1 MISPAIEVKGLRVR
15 ISGKDILK
23 GVDLRVPEAT
33 ITAIMGPS
41 GSGKTTFLKVLNRL
55 IELVDGVEV
64 SGEVRVYGSNI
75 FDMDVYK
82 VRRLFGMVFQT
93 PNPFPHL
100 SIYDNV
106 AIGAKVNNVAR
117 SRKELDEIVRW
128 ALEKA
133 MLWDEVKNRLHD
145 PPWRLSGGQQQR
157 LCLARALAMKPRILL
172 LDEPTANIDPVN
184 TAQLE
189 DALRALRRD
198 ENITVAIVT
207 HMPHQAIRVSDY
219 IVMFYDGRVVEE
231 GPTGEIAISP
241 REDIT
246 RRFLRGEM

>member
-157 LCLARALAMKPRILL
+157 LCLARALAMKSRILL

-198 ENITVAIVT
+198 ENMTVVIVT

-219 IVMFYDGRVVEE
+219 IAMFYDGRVVEE

>member
-1 MISPAIEVKGLRVR
+1 VISPAIEVKGLRIR

-189 DALRALRRD
+189 DALRTLRRD
-198 ENITVAIVT
+198 ENITVVIVT

>member
-157 LCLARALAMKPRILL
+157 LCLARALAMKSRMLL

-189 DALRALRRD
+189 DALRTLRRD
-198 ENITVAIVT
+198 ENITVVIVT

>member
-1 MISPAIEVKGLRVR
+1 MISPAIEVKGLRIR

-189 DALRALRRD
+189 DALRTLRRD
-198 ENITVAIVT
+198 ENITVVIVT

>member
-1 MISPAIEVKGLRVR
+1 MSPAIEVKGLRVR

-55 IELVDGVEV
+55 IELVDDVEV

>member
-1 MISPAIEVKGLRVR
+1 VISPAIEVKGLRVR

-55 IELVDGVEV
+55 IELVDDVEV

-82 VRRLFGMVFQT
+82 VRRLFGMVFQN

-157 LCLARALAMKPRILL
+157 LCLARALAMKSRILL
-172 LDEPTANIDPVN
+172 LDEPTANIDPAN

-198 ENITVAIVT
+198 ENITVVIVT

-219 IVMFYDGRVVEE
+219 IAMFYDGRVVEE

>member
-55 IELVDGVEV
+55 IELVDDVEV

-128 ALEKA
+128 ALEKT

>member
-1 MISPAIEVKGLRVR
+1 VISPAIEVKGLRVR

-64 SGEVRVYGSNI
+64 SGEVKVYGSNI

-157 LCLARALAMKPRILL
+157 LCLARALAMKPRMLL

>member
-55 IELVDGVEV
+55 IELVDDVEV

-198 ENITVAIVT
+198 ENITVVIVT

>member
-1 MISPAIEVKGLRVR
+1 MISPSIEVKGLRVR

-128 ALEKA
+128 ALEKS

-189 DALRALRRD
+189 DALRTLRRD
-198 ENITVAIVT
+198 ENITVVIVT

>member
-1 MISPAIEVKGLRVR
+1 VVSPAIEARSLKVR

-23 GVDLRVPEAT
+23 DVNIRVPEAT

-64 SGEVRVYGSNI
+64 SGEVKVFGMNI
-75 FDMDVYK
+75 FDMNVYE

-106 AIGAKVNNVAR
+106 AIGARINNVAR

-133 MLWDEVKNRLHD
+133 MLWDEVKNRLRD

-157 LCLARALAMKPRILL
+157 LCLARALAMKPKILL

-189 DALRALRRD
+189 DALRVLRRD
-198 ENITVAIVT
+198 ENMTMVIVT

-231 GPTGEIAISP
+231 GPTGEIAINP

-246 RRFLRGEM
+246 RRFLRGEI

>member
-1 MISPAIEVKGLRVR
+1 VISPAIEVKGLRVR

-157 LCLARALAMKPRILL
+157 LCLARALAMKSRILL

-198 ENITVAIVT
+198 ENITVVIVT

>member
-55 IELVDGVEV
+55 IELVDDVEV

-189 DALRALRRD
+189 DALRTLRRD
-198 ENITVAIVT
+198 ENITVVIVT

>member
-1 MISPAIEVKGLRVR
+1 MISPAIEVKGLRIR

-198 ENITVAIVT
+198 ENITVVIVT

>member
-157 LCLARALAMKPRILL
+157 LCLARALAMKPRMLL

>member
-1 MISPAIEVKGLRVR
+1 VISPAIEVKGLRVR

-55 IELVDGVEV
+55 IELVDDVEV

-157 LCLARALAMKPRILL
+157 LCLARALAMKSRILL

-189 DALRALRRD
+189 DALRTLRRD
-198 ENITVAIVT
+198 ENITV
-207 HMPHQAIRVSDY
+207 VSDY

>member
-1 MISPAIEVKGLRVR
+1 VISPAIEVKGLRVR

-157 LCLARALAMKPRILL
+157 LCLARALAMKSRILL

-189 DALRALRRD
+189 DALRTLRRD
-198 ENITVAIVT
+198 ENITVVIVT